1 MQRQK
6 THSPTRLRRTPPGWV
21 SIAPMAV
28 LLALPSLLADI
39 AEEGRNIILIMLATG
54 LVFISVIALGEL
66 SKWARHRRRGY

>member
-1 MQRQK
+1 
-6 THSPTRLRRTPPGWV
+6 
-21 SIAPMAV
+21 MAV